1 MFDAVAKRLGLPV
14 SVVRAVALVESS
26 GSGFLDDGRPVIR
39 FEPHVFSAR
48 TGGKFDRSHPGI
60 SNPVFSPARF
70 GRWKEYELAFTL
82 DATAAMLSTSWGM
95 FQIMGFNYAACGF
108 SSVSEFVLAHK
119 KSASAQLEAWANFI
133 KTSGLIAPLASRDW
147 RTFAAKYNGAGYAV
161 NHYDTR
167 IAETVAKIER
177 GEL

>member
-1 MFDAVAKRLGLPV
+1 MFEPVAKRLGLPV
-14 SVVRAVALVESS
+14 SVVRAVAMVESS
-26 GSGFLDDGRPVIR
+26 GTGFDDDGRPVIR

-48 TGGKFDRSHPGI
+48 TGGRFDRLHPAI

-70 GRWKEYELAFTL
+70 GRWKEYAAAFTL

-108 SSVSEFVLAHK
+108 SNVSEFVLAHK
-119 KSASAQLEAWANFI
+119 KSPAAQLEAWANFI
-133 KTSGLIAPLASRDW
+133 QKSGLVAPLLARDW